1 MAIKKKLMKREIA
14 GDTFLVPLGKQVY
27 DSNGLFFL
35 TEVGAFIWDLLPKA
49 ESREDIL
56 NAILAEYDVEEAVAR
71 KDVDA
76 FFEKLKTMEIID

>member
-1 MAIKKKLMKREIA
+1 MEIKKKLMKRQIA

-49 ESREDIL
+49 ESKEDVVK
-56 NAILAEYDVEEAVAR
+56 AILQEYDVEEAVAQ

-76 FFEKLKTMEIID
+76 FFEKLKTLEIID